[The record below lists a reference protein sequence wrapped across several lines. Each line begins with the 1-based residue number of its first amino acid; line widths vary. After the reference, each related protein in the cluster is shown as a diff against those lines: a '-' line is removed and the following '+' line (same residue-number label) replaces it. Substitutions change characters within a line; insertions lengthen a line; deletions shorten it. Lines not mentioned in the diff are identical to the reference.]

1 MPNACGTIS
10 LAFDGTRVKTE
21 LWGVPLNSYI
31 LGAEPS
37 DYKVL
42 VLIKL
47 THVGLFQLTKQNQS
61 EFADKRISLDDIDPK
76 LYRELT
82 EAFIFSDSVKDMTVL
97 FEKAMYQHMERNA
110 VNAI

>member
-10 LAFDGTRVKTE
+10 LAFDGTRVKAE

-82 EAFIFSDSVKDMTVL
+82 EAFIFSDSAKDMTVH
-97 FEKAMYQHMERNA
+97 FEKECTSIWNGML
-110 VNAI
+110 